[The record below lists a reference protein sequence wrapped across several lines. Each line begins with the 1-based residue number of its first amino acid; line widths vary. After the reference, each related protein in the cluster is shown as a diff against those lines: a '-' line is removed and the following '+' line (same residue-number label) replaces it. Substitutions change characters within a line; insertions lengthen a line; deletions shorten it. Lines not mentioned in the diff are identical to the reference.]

1 MPAPHHSVFYR
12 LDALPAT
19 QPKASKH
26 WRQVLQCFQI
36 QSNLV
41 ISNSVNSISAYIEV
55 RLWSGPWVII
65 KGRESIR
72 FIEHGYIEFPAI
84 SSKQRHWKHLQSSFI
99 SHVGGH
105 GCRLPGQLVK
115 CDTCHHYQ
123 VVNPRPAG
131 DGVTSPRLPL
141 SPAGCC
147 ICLRVLQQQPV
158 DFPLSEPDERQRSL
172 MKQLGSVNSSSG
184 LTLVAELEQLIHPSR
199 STHQATITDYFSARL
214 N

>member
-1 MPAPHHSVFYR
+1 
-12 LDALPAT
+12 
-19 QPKASKH
+19 
-26 WRQVLQCFQI
+26 
-36 QSNLV
+36 
-41 ISNSVNSISAYIEV
+41 
-55 RLWSGPWVII
+55 
-65 KGRESIR
+65 
-72 FIEHGYIEFPAI
+72 
-84 SSKQRHWKHLQSSFI
+84 
-99 SHVGGH
+99 
-105 GCRLPGQLVK
+105 VK

-131 DGVTSPRLPL
+131 DGVTSLRLLL